1 MTQPQSGWKQG
12 RMGDMAKGFGKGVG
26 GVILKPQAGRYIA
39 YTNESLVTDT
49 RQKVYGDSSDI
60 R

>member
-1 MTQPQSGWKQG
+1 
-12 RMGDMAKGFGKGVG
+12 MGDMAKGFGKGVG
-26 GVILKPQAGRYIA
+26 GVILKPQAGRYFA
-39 YTNESLVTDT
+39 DTNESLITDT

>member
-1 MTQPQSGWKQG
+1 
-12 RMGDMAKGFGKGVG
+12 MGDMAKGFGKGVAG
-26 GVILKPQAGRYIA
+26 AILKPQAGRYITD
-39 YTNESLVTDT
+39 TNESLITDT